1 MKTMVKIMSPNNSV
15 LKVKEDTLKLLRI
28 RKAQLDHKSI
38 NQTIKY
44 LLLKEMQ
51 NNESNRNLQTI
62 SR

>member
-1 MKTMVKIMSPNNSV
+1 MVKIMSSNNTV